1 MIVSMTG
8 FGDAA
13 AERDGTHYSVEI
25 RSLNNRFFKPIIK
38 LPDHVS
44 GLEPELE
51 TMLREKLGRGSIT
64 FILKMRSENAE
75 AAYHINV
82 PALQAYLRQL
92 ETVKGGLERFE
103 VKIDLASLVQLP
115 GVCQE
120 PRDDTDEIETHGSEI
135 RALTRKAI
143 DKLDAM
149 RRREGEALFNE
160 LMRHIQLIGENL
172 RQIAA
177 RAPLVVEDYHR
188 RLLQRINQMLKGVEL
203 TANESDVIKEVA
215 IFAERADIA
224 EEIQRLT
231 SHLDAFEQSCR
242 SGEHA
247 GRKLDFIAQ
256 EMLREANT
264 IASKAND
271 APIARHIVEIKGAID
286 RLKEQVQNV
295 E

>member
-8 FGDAA
+8 FGDAT
-13 AERDGTHYSVEI
+13 AEHNGTHYAVEI
-25 RSLNNRFFKPIIK
+25 RSLNNRFFKPVIK
-38 LPDHVS
+38 LPETVS

-51 TMLREKLGRGSIT
+51 SMLRETLGRGSIT
-64 FILKMRSENAE
+64 FGLKLRTDSAE
-75 AAYHINV
+75 AAYHINTH
-82 PALQAYLRQL
+82 ALRAYLLQL
-92 ETVKGGLERFE
+92 QEVKGLDLH
-103 VKIDLASLVQLP
+103 VQIDLAALLQLP

-120 PRDDTDEIETHGSEI
+120 PRDETDEIARHGPTI
-135 RALTRKAI
+135 RDLTKKAI
-143 DKLDAM
+143 AKLDAM
-149 RRREGEALFNE
+149 RRREGGALFND
-160 LMRHIQLIGENL
+160 LMKHVNLISANLKEIQI
-172 RQIAA
+172 
-177 RAPLVVEDYHR
+177 RAPFVIEDYHR
-188 RLLQRINQMLKGVEL
+188 RLSQRVSQLIAKAELQVDQKDL
-203 TANESDVIKEVA
+203 IKEVA
-215 IFAERADIA
+215 VFAERADIA

-242 SGEHA
+242 TGEHA

-271 APIARHIVEIKGAID
+271 AQIARHIVEIKGAID

>member
-1 MIVSMTG
+1 MIISMTG

-13 AERDGTHYSVEI
+13 TESGGTHYAVEI
-25 RSLNNRFFKPIIK
+25 RSLNNRFFKPVIK
-38 LPDHVS
+38 LPDVIS

-51 TMLREKLGRGSIT
+51 SMLRERLGRGSIT
-64 FILKMRSENAE
+64 FILKMRSDSAE

-82 PALQAYLRQL
+82 GALQAYLEQL
-92 ETVKGGLERFE
+92 KQVKALDRF
-103 VKIDLASLVQLP
+103 VQIDLASLVQLP

-120 PRDDTDEIETHGSEI
+120 PRDEGDEIERHGPSV
-135 RALTRKAI
+135 RALTAKAI
-143 DKLDAM
+143 EKLDAM
-149 RRREGEALFNE
+149 RRREGEALFKE
-160 LMRHIQLIGENL
+160 LMRHVTLIGDNL
-172 RQIAA
+172 KEIQK

-188 RLLQRINQMLKGVEL
+188 RLSQRIKQLLDSAELKV
-203 TANESDVIKEVA
+203 NEADVIKEVA
-215 IFAERADIA
+215 VFAERADIA

-231 SHLDAFEQSCR
+231 SHLEAFEQSCR
-242 SGEHA
+242 TGEHA

-271 APIARHIVEIKGAID
+271 AQIARFIVEIKGAID
-286 RLKEQVQNV
+286 RVKEQVQNV